1 MLNFRNIFLSSLAP
15 LDMAA
20 LAPML
25 SEVTLSVGQL
35 LCEAGEVPQYVF
47 FPSGALVSVVALLS
61 DGRTFE
67 TSSIGFEG
75 VSGLLPCVTG
85 LAPVTRTFVQIGGG
99 AMRMPAA
106 SLRSRAHESDALTH
120 LILRHAQVSGAQA
133 EQSVA
138 CNASHHLP
146 KRLSR
151 WLLTT
156 QDRVGSETMF
166 LTQDYMAVMTSAL
179 RSSVSEAA
187 SALKLAGL
195 INYSRGRLQILDRA
209 GLERMACEC
218 YAIDR
223 ELRASLFVAS

>member
-85 LAPVTRTFVQIGGG
+85 LAPDRWGRHEDAGGK
-99 AMRMPAA
+99 PA
-106 SLRSRAHESDALTH
+106 RSRA
-120 LILRHAQVSGAQA
+120 R
-133 EQSVA
+133 
-138 CNASHHLP
+138 
-146 KRLSR
+146 K
-151 WLLTT
+151 
-156 QDRVGSETMF
+156 
-166 LTQDYMAVMTSAL
+166 
-179 RSSVSEAA
+179 
-187 SALKLAGL
+187 
-195 INYSRGRLQILDRA
+195 
-209 GLERMACEC
+209 
-218 YAIDR
+218 
-223 ELRASLFVAS
+223 